1 MCTAVEEYCV
11 EREKRGISQTKNE
24 IAKNL
29 LKDGMPVEK
38 IAKITE
44 LSLEEVKALVKE
56 QQEVLLNKSEI
67 SVVRYSGD
75 FVLCVKNN
83 NKLIK
88 YTFKFCAICTAK

>member
-1 MCTAVEEYCV
+1 MCTPVEEYCV

-56 QQEVLLNKSEI
+56 
-67 SVVRYSGD
+67 
-75 FVLCVKNN
+75 
-83 NKLIK
+83 
-88 YTFKFCAICTAK
+88 

>member
-11 EREKRGISQTKNE
+11 EREKRGIQQGISQGISQTKNE

-56 QQEVLLNKSEI
+56 
-67 SVVRYSGD
+67 
-75 FVLCVKNN
+75 
-83 NKLIK
+83 
-88 YTFKFCAICTAK
+88 